1 MVQKFEKFGRYYLV
15 CEDCHQFLD
24 NEKFRIRFEC
34 PCGGGVQTILESQ
47 LESQINKI
55 RLNKIKIINGQI

>member
-1 MVQKFEKFGRYYLV
+1 VEV
-15 CEDCHQFLD
+15 V
-24 NEKFRIRFEC
+24 
-34 PCGGGVQTILESQ
+34 VQTILESQ